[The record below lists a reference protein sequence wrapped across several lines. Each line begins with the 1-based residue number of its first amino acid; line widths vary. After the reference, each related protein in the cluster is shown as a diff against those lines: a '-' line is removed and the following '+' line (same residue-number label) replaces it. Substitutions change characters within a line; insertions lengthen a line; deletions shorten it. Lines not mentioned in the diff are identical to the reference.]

1 MTLWLLD
8 CSMMHPN
15 MAQNRKHRCCHS
27 PQVVLYFAAIVCI
40 LTLFGVM
47 TAPDIIREGSDFVT
61 RLKSDNV
68 WVVVLEKM
76 RHGLG

>member
-1 MTLWLLD
+1 MTRAAGV
-8 CSMMHPN
+8 
-15 MAQNRKHRCCHS
+15 AQ
-27 PQVVLYFAAIVCI
+27 VLLYFLIIVCVVS
-40 LTLFGVM
+40 LFGLL
-47 TAPDIIREGSDFVT
+47 TAPDIIREASDFVT

>member
-1 MTLWLLD
+1 MSCYAL
-8 CSMMHPN
+8 S
-15 MAQNRKHRCCHS
+15 
-27 PQVVLYFAAIVCI
+27 QVLLYFMIIVSV
-40 LTLFGVM
+40 LSLFGVL
-47 TAPDIIREGSDFVT
+47 TAPDIIREASDFVT